1 MHLFAFKNYKFL
13 SKLDSHVQIDFVP
26 KKLGVL
32 KCHKSLLFKTNN
44 YFVLKPN
51 SYMGYGTKNV
61 EIFESYGHLMCFE
74 PILR

>member
-1 MHLFAFKNYKFL
+1 MQLFAFKNYNVL

-44 YFVLKPN
+44 FLYQNQIPTWAMAQKMLNVL
-51 SYMGYGTKNV
+51 SHVVT
-61 EIFESYGHLMCFE
+61 
-74 PILR
+74 